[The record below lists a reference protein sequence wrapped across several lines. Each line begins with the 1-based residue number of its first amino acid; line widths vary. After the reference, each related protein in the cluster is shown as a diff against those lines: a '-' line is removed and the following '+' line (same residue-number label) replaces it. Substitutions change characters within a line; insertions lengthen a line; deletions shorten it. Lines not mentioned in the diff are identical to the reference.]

1 MVMNAVNL
9 RNISFLKSNWT
20 SHLQAVSGLNCKET
34 QISLEI
40 CAPCGIANASHSH
53 KTQFCSFHTRTGTGF
68 EVSGSRFFFLTLS
81 RSGFIRLLLFLVMTP
96 INRAFVTLEFFKR
109 HFFPILCKCKNI
121 KEAKAFEFCCHNH
134 NISTVYTKSLLLKSI
149 YIVAF
154 TVWTHS
160 LLNCNHNART
170 LVHIPRRP
178 IVVVVNFRFHPT
190 IPDRFA
196 FRYRPENMPK
206 YAERL

>member
-1 MVMNAVNL
+1 MNAVNL

-20 SHLQAVSGLNCKET
+20 SHLQTVSGLNCKET

-40 CAPCGIANASHSH
+40 WGPCGIANASHSH
-53 KTQFCSFHTRTGTGF
+53 KTQFCSFHTRTGTG
-68 EVSGSRFFFLTLS
+68 
-81 RSGFIRLLLFLVMTP
+81 LLLPHSIAIWIYPITIISGDDANQPCIRDIGILRAALFSYSLQMQKYKLQFL
-96 INRAFVTLEFFKR
+96 
-109 HFFPILCKCKNI
+109 

-134 NISTVYTKSLLLKSI
+134 HISTVYTKSLLLKSI